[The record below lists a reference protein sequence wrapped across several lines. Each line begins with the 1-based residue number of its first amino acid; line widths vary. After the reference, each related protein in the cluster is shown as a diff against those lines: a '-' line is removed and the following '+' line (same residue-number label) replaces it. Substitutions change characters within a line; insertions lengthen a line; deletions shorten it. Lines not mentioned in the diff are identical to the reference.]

1 MVRNQ
6 KRFTGGSQREASE
19 RCWKKSAETQVT
31 SLSSELARTFGNE
44 TENSLDESR
53 SLPFGPIDSV
63 IFSLK

>member
-1 MVRNQ
+1 MGVNA
-6 KRFTGGSQREASE
+6 KHLNAAK
-19 RCWKKSAETQVT
+19 KKSAETQVT